1 MSVTVTKHAEKR
13 LRERVG
19 LNKKAIQRAAEMA
32 YDKGIKHCETT
43 GNLNKWVTSLYFNN
57 RTANNIRLY
66 NDKAWIFAGKNLVTV
81 LQIPASLKKS
91 VKETLDRKKEDEC
104 LADRKAELRVAKD
117 AFLRNEWVDT
127 EKVQEMTGMTFSEC
141 LAVFDFSRT
150 AEWWSIVG
158 KTEEERQRNGQC
170 IITKFRLKEGQRLD
184 PVTMKPVEVEKIEL
198 ECNETM

>member
-66 NDKAWIFAGKNLVTV
+66 NDKAWVFAGKNLVTV

-91 VKETLDRKKEDEC
+91 VKETLDRKKDEEC

-117 AFLRNEWVDT
+117 AFLRNEWVDS

-141 LAVFDFSRT
+141 FSAFDFSRT
-150 AEWWSIVG
+150 AEWWSIIG

-170 IITKFRLKEGQRLD
+170 IVTKFRLKEGQRLD